1 MVWGCVIGRRSM
13 TGFLPL
19 ALPKTSSWT
28 SIDSCTED
36 NSQAKVRNNASMIR
50 RYSRPIMGNIW
61 TDENKYR
68 TWLKVEL
75 VVCEAL
81 AKAGRIPAS
90 ALETIQAKAAFS
102 VERIEE
108 IEQETKHDV
117 IAFLTNVAENVGPDA
132 RYVHLGLT
140 SSDILDTSMACLL
153 KEAGDIILN
162 DVSALME
169 VIKKRALDHKDTVMV
184 GRSHGIHAEPIT
196 FGLKLA
202 VWYDEMRRNRDRLMR
217 AIDTVSYGKISG
229 SVGTF
234 ANTPP
239 DIEAYACQKLGLKPA
254 PASTQIIQRDRY
266 AEFFTAL
273 AIMASS
279 IEKFAVEIR
288 HLQRTEVLE
297 AEEFFSKGQKG
308 SSSMPHKRNPI
319 GSENIS
325 GLARVIRAN
334 ALAALENM
342 PLWHERD
349 ISHSSVE
356 RIIAPDS
363 TILMDY
369 ILNRFTGLIKN
380 LVVYPEKMRQN
391 LNQLKGL
398 IFSQQLLL
406 ALAEAGATRE
416 DAYRWVQTQAMRV
429 WNEGLEFKPLV
440 LKEPHILKYLG
451 QDKIEEIFDLNYHLK
466 YISAIFERVFEDA
479 SPQNQQK

>member
-1 MVWGCVIGRRSM
+1 
-13 TGFLPL
+13 
-19 ALPKTSSWT
+19 
-28 SIDSCTED
+28 
-36 NSQAKVRNNASMIR
+36 
-50 RYSRPIMGNIW
+50 MGDIW

-81 AKAGRIPAS
+81 AQAGKIPES
-90 ALETIQAKAAFS
+90 ALQNILSKAAFT

-108 IEQETKHDV
+108 IEAETKHDV
-117 IAFLTNVAENVGPDA
+117 IAFLTCVAEHVGPDS
-132 RYVHLGLT
+132 RYIHLGLT

-153 KEAGDIILN
+153 KQAGELISEDI
-162 DVSALME
+162 DRLME
-169 VIKKRALDHKDTVMV
+169 AIQARAQEHKFTVMV

-202 VWYDEMRRNRDRLMR
+202 VWYDEMRRNRDRFQR
-217 AIDTVSYGKISG
+217 ALESVSYGKISG
-229 SVGTF
+229 AVGTF

-239 DIEAYACQKLGLKPA
+239 EIESFVCQKLGLKPA
-254 PASTQIIQRDRY
+254 PASTQIVQRDRY

-308 SSSMPHKRNPI
+308 SSAMPHKRNPVS
-319 GSENIS
+319 SENIS

-334 ALAALENM
+334 ALASLENM

-369 ILNRFTGLIKN
+369 ILNRFTGLVQN
-380 LVVYPEKMRQN
+380 LVVYPERMLQN
-391 LNQLKGL
+391 LNRLKGL

-416 DAYRWVQTQAMRV
+416 DAYRWVQAQAMQV
-429 WNEGLEFKPLV
+429 WSSDQEFKPLV
-440 LKEPHILKYLG
+440 LNEPNILKYLG
-451 QDKIEEIFDLNYHLK
+451 KDKIEEIFDLNYHLK
-466 YISAIFERVFEDA
+466 YISAIFERVFVDA
-479 SPQNQQK
+479 SS